1 MGTEDLTT
9 YTEGGAD
16 IGVISETS
24 DRVTFT
30 VMERRDEVYLWKDH
44 GVNYFGDIE
53 IEFTVELSEVEA
65 GDAESLITG
74 APACLS
80 NVLGA
85 GYDIRL
91 GTFMKIA
98 FVQNEDY
105 DDQFT
110 LFIQSRTLGGDDG
123 NNTSSVYDIADTPLY
138 ITWKRAGT
146 TLTAYI
152 YGSAADRANKT
163 NILETLSCTCNTTD
177 YRYLMLSES
186 ENRSGDPT
194 DYVSG
199 YVEDVL
205 IVARDAS
212 SNNLKGIFIVR
223 QSSSAALKGIFTVQ
237 HTATKDLYAKF
248 EAQATAS
255 LKGIFIVQH
264 SSSAALKGIFIVQH
278 SSSAALKGILV
289 VYHTATKDLYAKF
302 EAQATASLKGI
313 FIIRHTATRNLYAK
327 FEAQATASLKGI
339 FIVRH
344 NKFIP
349 WKIHCKFVIIR
360 TPTPIQLAAKFLV
373 TRPGSED
380 LTAFFATSTVNASPV
395 VLKSTFYVRPDT
407 LMGEDFRIRGWMKT
421 DIRVGDIEAT
431 VKKTGRGRLRGD

>member
-264 SSSAALKGIFIVQH
+264 SSSAALKGI
-278 SSSAALKGILV
+278 LV
-289 VYHTATKDLYAKF
+289 VYHTATKD
-302 EAQATASLKGI
+302 
-313 FIIRHTATRNLYAK
+313 LYAK